1 MGNCPIFLSS
11 EVLSK
16 KNEYE
21 RLMTT
26 VLSAYLHPSLLKEI
40 AGLKLGLEF
49 RGDPTPLFLVHN
61 SGGMGP
67 INKTSAVQT
76 HNAGPVAAL
85 SAGAFLGNLY
95 GMDVV
100 VTDMGGTSFD
110 IGVVAGGEARSYD
123 SNPLIEWWKVGF
135 SMVETKSIGAG
146 GGSIARLNELLGNII
161 EVGPQSAGRSAG
173 TGMLRKGGDSP
184 HGNGCRCGP
193 GLY

>member
-1 MGNCPIFLSS
+1 MTKRIIEESYPITLMGNCPIFLSS

-21 RLMTT
+21 RLSQT
-26 VLSAYLHPSLLKEI
+26 VYLCYLHPSRFKEI

-49 RGDPTPLFLVHN
+49 RGDPTPRFLVHN

-76 HNAGPVAAL
+76 HMRDLVAAL

-110 IGVVAGGEARSYD
+110 IRVVAGGVSEK
-123 SNPLIEWWKVGF
+123 L
-135 SMVETKSIGAG
+135 
-146 GGSIARLNELLGNII
+146 
-161 EVGPQSAGRSAG
+161 
-173 TGMLRKGGDSP
+173 
-184 HGNGCRCGP
+184 
-193 GLY
+193 